1 MSKRIVLSG
10 YYGFD
15 NQGDEAVLQSII
27 QALRNVEPD
36 VEIMVLSANPEQ
48 TAAKYGVMAKNRWKL
63 PKVFAA
69 LRWGDMLIS
78 GGGSLLQD
86 VTSQKTIPYYLGVI
100 GLARVLRKPVS
111 FYAQGVGPIDQSVG
125 RNLTHFMGNR
135 VQLITVRDEDSY
147 QLLKEIGV
155 NRPPMEVTV
164 DPVVSLQPIPP
175 TTKEY
180 KNILQLRENAQSSGR
195 PLIGIA
201 PRSWQNQE
209 GFKDALVETAR
220 RLQKEKGAE
229 ILFIPM
235 HIPYDLELCQELATQ
250 LEGVHIVSGEYLPAE
265 LLSIYQQL
273 DFLIGIR
280 LHALI
285 FASAVHV
292 PHIGITYDPKIDSFL
307 KRLEDQPIAKIEQ
320 VTVELLYM
328 ETERRLNQINTERS
342 RVIERITSLQEIAR
356 ANAQMVINLLN

>member
-1 MSKRIVLSG
+1 MSKRIVISG

-36 VEIMVLSANPEQ
+36 VEIMVLSANPKQ
-48 TAAKYGVMAKNRWKL
+48 TAAKYGVLAKGRWKL
-63 PKVFAA
+63 PKVLAA
-69 LRWGDMLIS
+69 LYWGDMLIS

-86 VTSQKTIPYYLGVI
+86 VTSQKTIPYYLGVV
-100 GLARVLRKPVS
+100 GLARALRKPVA

-125 RNLTHFMGNR
+125 RYLTRLIGNR
-135 VQLITVRDEDSY
+135 VQLITVRDEDSC

-164 DPVVSLQPIPP
+164 DPVVCLQPTPP
-175 TTKEY
+175 KTKEY
-180 KNILQLRENAQSSGR
+180 KDILELKENAQLSER
-195 PLIGIA
+195 PIIGIA
-201 PRSWQNQE
+201 PRSWQNLE

-220 RLQKEKGAE
+220 RLQQEKGAE

-235 HIPYDLELCQELATQ
+235 HIPHDLELCKELAAQ
-250 LEGVHIVSGEYLPAE
+250 LEGVHIISGEYLPAE

-285 FASAVHV
+285 FAAAVHV
-292 PHIGITYDPKIDSFL
+292 PHLGITYDPKIDGFL
-307 KRLEDQPIAKIEQ
+307 KRLEDQPIAKIEE
-320 VTVELLYM
+320 VTADHLYM
-328 ETERRLNQINTERS
+328 ETVQRFNHIKAERA
-342 RVIERITSLQEIAR
+342 RVVERITSLQEIAR